1 MKKGK
6 SMQIQ
11 KININS
17 PTFGYNKKLN
27 SQLNKKLA
35 EAGEK
40 DDSAKLIKE
49 LNDYCINSENMLRCY
64 DSVDSAKKDFMYLAF
79 VSPKVALAQL
89 VHEKYPEL
97 NYIKR
102 EKDSYE
108 SEVVKSRKLD
118 SWQNSIVSEF
128 CDIEE
133 IYETYKDETNNT
145 ENQPKEKTVEP
156 GTANKTKPTPSEK
169 LKEKEI
175 PNVIEK
181 FEPTFSSPE
190 GFKSLGGMDQLKEEL
205 TDKIIYP
212 ALHPE
217 DAKLDLAE
225 YGKRPP
231 RGVMLYG
238 PPGCGKTSI
247 VEALSQEASLPL
259 FKLKISKA
267 GSPYINQTSGNYQK
281 AFDYVAEYSADTGV
295 PCLLFIDELDGLT
308 KGRDNEAS
316 AEDLKQIGTLLNLI
330 ETGRDRGIIVL
341 GATNKYDIVDDAI
354 KRRFDD
360 QIYIG
365 IPDIETRQDVLYKTL
380 SKWLKGIPL
389 AETPL
394 ALEEIAQKLDNF
406 PTSAIVI
413 LADKASTRAR
423 KDGRRIILKEDFFD
437 AIEKN
442 QNLKIKEDKYQ
453 TNSTRRMIGFK

>member
-1 MKKGK
+1 MKKGTL
-6 SMQIQ
+6 MQIQ
-11 KININS
+11 KINYNS
-17 PTFGYNKKLN
+17 PTFGYNRRLN
-27 SQLNKKLA
+27 AQLNKKLSQA
-35 EAGEK
+35 EEN
-40 DDSAKLIKE
+40 DDSAKIIKE
-49 LNDYCINSENMLRCY
+49 LNDYCINSEGVLRHY
-64 DSVDSAKKDFMYLAF
+64 DSIDSAKKNFMYLAF

-102 EKDSYE
+102 EKIAYE
-108 SEVVKSRKLD
+108 TEVIKNKKLD
-118 SWQNSIVSEF
+118 SWQSAIASEL

-133 IYETYKDETNNT
+133 IYETYKDEPQNS
-145 ENQPKEKTVEP
+145 EKAVGTD
-156 GTANKTKPTPSEK
+156 TANKANSTPSEK
-169 LKEKEI
+169 LKGKEI
-175 PNVIEK
+175 PDVIEK

-217 DAKLDLAE
+217 EAKLDLAE

-281 AFDYVAEYSADTGV
+281 AFDYVADYSAAAGI

-308 KGRDNEAS
+308 KGRDKDAS

-341 GATNKYDIVDDAI
+341 GATNKYDIVDVAI

-365 IPDIETRQDVLYKTL
+365 MPDMATRQDVLHKTL
-380 SKWLKGIPL
+380 GKWLKGIPL

-442 QNLKIKEDKYQ
+442 QNLKIKEDNYQ
-453 TNSTRRMIGFK
+453 TNNNRKKIGFR

>member
-1 MKKGK
+1 MKKGTL
-6 SMQIQ
+6 MQIQ
-11 KININS
+11 KINYNS
-17 PTFGYNKKLN
+17 PTFGYNRRLN
-27 SQLNKKLA
+27 AQLNKKLSQA
-35 EAGEK
+35 EEN
-40 DDSAKLIKE
+40 DDSAKIIKE
-49 LNDYCINSENMLRCY
+49 LNDYCINSEGVLRHY
-64 DSVDSAKKDFMYLAF
+64 DSIDSAKKDFMYLAF

-97 NYIKR
+97 HYIKR

-108 SEVVKSRKLD
+108 SEVVKSKKLD
-118 SWQNSIVSEF
+118 SWQSSIVSEL

-133 IYETYKDETNNT
+133 IYETYKDEPQNG
-145 ENQPKEKTVEP
+145 EKAVETD
-156 GTANKTKPTPSEK
+156 TANKADSTPSEK
-169 LKEKEI
+169 LKGKEV
-175 PNVIEK
+175 PDVIEK

-217 DAKLDLAE
+217 EAKLDLAE

-281 AFDYVAEYSADTGV
+281 AFDYVADYSAAAGI

-308 KGRDNEAS
+308 KGRDKDAS

-365 IPDIETRQDVLYKTL
+365 MPDMATRQDVLHKTL

-423 KDGRRIILKEDFFD
+423 KDGRRVILKEDFFD

-442 QNLKIKEDKYQ
+442 QNLKIKEDNYQ
-453 TNSTRRMIGFK
+453 TNNNRKKIGFR